1 MSRDLYQQLR
11 RHLDQYSVGFPAT
24 ASGVEMDILRRLF
37 AQDEAE
43 MFLAL
48 SPRPVNAAAAAQSVG
63 QDQAQAGELLERMAH
78 KGLVF
83 RFERQG
89 EIFYSSLPFVVGI
102 YEYQVNYMDRGLAE
116 LMERYFEERF
126 AQAIAQQTAPLRPIA
141 VNRAVDT
148 KTRVATYDNSRDM
161 IQSQEQ
167 IAVAR
172 CICRMEKNLLDKGC
186 DKPSEV
192 CLAFGPHAAYCVDIG
207 MSRWISREEA
217 RAIMDQCEEAG
228 LVPMP
233 TNSQNPVGLCNC
245 CGDCCGVLTSIKKH
259 PRPAEAVLSNYYAVV
274 APELCVGCGICLERC
289 QMEAIAL
296 GPEDTA
302 QVDLYRCIGCGL
314 CVTTCPEEALELA
327 GKPTAVRQE
336 PPVKFR
342 DAVIAIQKSRG
353 L

>member
-1 MSRDLYQQLR
+1 MSPDVYDQLR
-11 RHLDQYSVGFPAT
+11 QRLDQFSVGFPAT
-24 ASGVEMDILRRLF
+24 VSGVELEILRRLF
-37 AQDEAE
+37 AEDEAV

-48 SPRPVNAAAAAQSVG
+48 TPRPVAAAAVAANLERDPEQV
-63 QDQAQAGELLERMAH
+63 AELLERMAH

-83 RFERQG
+83 RFARQG
-89 EIFYSSLPFVVGI
+89 EVYYSSLPFVVGI
-102 YEYQVNYMDRGLAE
+102 YEYQVNNMDQGLAE
-116 LMERYFEERF
+116 LMERYFDERF

-148 KTRVATYDNSRDM
+148 KTQVATYDNSRAM
-161 IQSQEQ
+161 IQSQEK

-172 CICRMEKNLLDKGC
+172 CICRMEKGLLGKGC

-217 RAIMDQCEEAG
+217 LAIMDQCEEAG

-259 PRPAEAVLSNYYAVV
+259 PRPAEAVLSNYYAEVD
-274 APELCVGCGICLERC
+274 PELCMGCGLCLERC
-289 QMEAIAL
+289 QMEALEL
-296 GPEDTA
+296 GPDDVV
-302 QVDLYRCIGCGL
+302 QVDLDRCIGCGL
-314 CVTTCPEEALELA
+314 CITTCPEEALELR
-327 GKPTAVRQE
+327 GKAPAARTE
-336 PPVKFR
+336 PPVKFS